1 MRKYCSFERLFA
13 VSLCVILVN
22 GCQQADQLLPFE
34 LAEGEGATATIG
46 PSGGALSVPPSF
58 SLAIPSGALT
68 SAVAVDVT
76 RRITAP
82 FPSDAGS
89 AVPGTAF
96 DIGPVGTM
104 LNEAAMVEIAV
115 SPDLLGAGQDLRLS
129 VAVLRQDGSVASFG
143 GTYDVTSGVLRA
155 WIDELGPV
163 AAVVALDAV
172 ALSNDPPP
180 TLGGGSF
187 PAPAPPAPSG
197 PARTSHGGVE
207 FVAECSP
214 DARQCFSSGL
224 IRLWADQTLRD
235 RLGEQLFLLNPTVSV
250 NLDFVSFDL
259 AGLPTEVVGS
269 VSVSGDLR
277 ARFNSTIGSYD
288 LRDGATTGPTT
299 APTVTPLQVSGN
311 LMIIDQTT
319 TEDGSVEFNEEVEF
333 AITGIGTTE
342 MMTIRLDAE
351 LDFTNSDGSTVTGN
365 VIAHIRLRTPQ
376 S

>member
-13 VSLCVILVN
+13 VGLCVLLVN
-22 GCQQADQLLPFE
+22 GCQQADQILPFE

-58 SLAIPSGALT
+58 SLSIPSGALT
-68 SAVAVDVT
+68 SAVAVDVA

-96 DIGPVGTM
+96 DIGPVGTT
-104 LNEAAMVEIAV
+104 LNEMAMVEIAV
-115 SPDLLGAGQDLRLS
+115 PPELLGAGQDLRLS

-143 GTYDVTSGVLRA
+143 GTYDVTNGVLRA
-155 WIDELGPV
+155 AIDELGPV
-163 AAVVALDAV
+163 AAIVALDAI
-172 ALSNDPPP
+172 ALGNEVPPV
-180 TLGGGSF
+180 LGGGSF

-197 PARTSHGGVE
+197 PALTSHGGVE
-207 FVAECSP
+207 FAAECSP
-214 DARQCFSSGL
+214 GARQCFSSGL
-224 IRLWADQTLRD
+224 IRVWADQTLRD

-259 AGLPTEVVGS
+259 AGVPTEVVGS

-277 ARFNSTIGSYD
+277 ARFNSTISSYD

-299 APTVTPLQVSGN
+299 APVATPLQVSGN

-319 TEDGSVEFNEEVEF
+319 TEGGSAEFNEEVEF

-342 MMTIRLDAE
+342 MMTIRLEAE
-351 LDFTNSDGSTVTGN
+351 LEFKNSDGSVVTGT